1 MYYTGIGARN
11 TPEKILDL
19 FINISKYLGT
29 KDFTLRSG
37 AANGAD
43 SAFEK
48 GCDISNGSK
57 EIYLPWRGFNN
68 SKSQLIVEDIEAFNI
83 AEKYHPYWINLK
95 AGAKKLQARNSHQVL
110 GLDLHTPS
118 EFIICYTENG
128 KRSGGTGQALR
139 IAEAYDIPIFDV
151 GAYDDIFKFKIEFW
165 KFLIN
170 NYGKVIEN
178 EGRKN

>member
-11 TPEKILDL
+11 TPDKVLDL
-19 FINISKYLGT
+19 FTNIAKYLAT

-68 SKSQLIVEDIEAFNI
+68 SKSPLNNFNASFKYFSLLLELEQIE
-83 AEKYHPYWINLK
+83 L
-95 AGAKKLQARNSHQVL
+95 
-110 GLDLHTPS
+110 
-118 EFIICYTENG
+118 
-128 KRSGGTGQALR
+128 
-139 IAEAYDIPIFDV
+139 
-151 GAYDDIFKFKIEFW
+151 
-165 KFLIN
+165 
-170 NYGKVIEN
+170 
-178 EGRKN
+178 

>member
-11 TPEKILDL
+11 TPDKVLDL
-19 FINISKYLGT
+19 FTNIAKYLAT

-68 SKSQLIVEDIEAFNI
+68 SKSPLIVEDVEAFEI
-83 AEKYHPYWINLK
+83 AKKYHPYWTNLK

-128 KRSGGTGQALR
+128 KRGGGTGQALR
-139 IAEAYDIPIFDV
+139 IAEDYNIPIFDV
-151 GAYDDIFKFKIEFW
+151 GLYDDIFKFRIDFW
-165 KFLIN
+165 KFLEE
-170 NYGKVIEN
+170 NYEKGVK
-178 EGRKN
+178 